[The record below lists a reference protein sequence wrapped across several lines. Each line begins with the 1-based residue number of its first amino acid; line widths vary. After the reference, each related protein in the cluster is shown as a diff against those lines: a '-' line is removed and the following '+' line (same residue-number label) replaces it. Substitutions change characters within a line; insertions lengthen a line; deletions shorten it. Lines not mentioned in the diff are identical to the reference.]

1 MGQPVLSL
9 ERVSK
14 KFCRSLKRSLFY
26 GLQDLASA
34 MTIRRGE
41 RDSLRRDEFWAL
53 KDVSFEIRQ
62 GETLGLVG
70 HNGAGKST
78 LLKLINGL
86 IRPDTGRVSIR
97 GRVGALIEL
106 GAGFHPLLTGR
117 ENIYINAAIL
127 GLNRADVDRRLDE
140 IIEFAEIGEF
150 INSPV
155 QSYSS
160 GMKVRLGFSI
170 ATHLNPDILLIDEIL
185 SVGDAS
191 FRQRCLDRLGD
202 YKRGGGTAIFISHNS
217 TTVEK
222 ICDRAMLL
230 DHGRVVAVGEPSDV
244 LQRYE
249 TQALELSRKADLRGL
264 RRGAAG
270 DSGGIRITAV
280 KYRDAN
286 GVETD
291 SFDFGESFEIHLHY
305 ELDDDVQRPYF
316 VIGLQKGERLNPI
329 TAVMNMMWDDVQLE
343 HLPRRGVVACL
354 VKDPS
359 FSPGIYHLS
368 VGIQATASVLMG
380 QKWYLPSREIGAF
393 TIRPGRLKDT
403 LPGAVS
409 ANLVSH
415 MPPVIVE
422 HSWRVSGTPLSV
434 GESYVALAGA
444 EGRVPAA
451 LADAAS
457 DRDKPA

>member
-1 MGQPVLSL
+1 MGEPILSL
-9 ERVSK
+9 EGVSK

-26 GLQDLASA
+26 GLQDLAA
-34 MTIRRGE
+34 EMTIRRRE

-53 KDVSFEIRQ
+53 KDVSFDLSQ

-86 IRPDTGRVSIR
+86 IRHDTGRISIR
-97 GRVGALIEL
+97 GRIGALIEL

-127 GLNRADVDRRLDE
+127 GLNRRDVDRRLDE

-170 ATHLNPDILLIDEIL
+170 AAHLNPDILLIDEIL

-191 FRQRCLDRLGD
+191 FRQRCLDRLSE
-202 YKRGGGTAIFISHNS
+202 YKRDGGTVIFISHNS

-230 DHGRVVAVGEPSDV
+230 DHGHLVAVGEPGAI
-244 LQRYE
+244 LQQYE
-249 TQALELSRKADLRGL
+249 TQALELSFKAEARG
-264 RRGAAG
+264 RRAYASD
-270 DSGGIRITAV
+270 DSGTRITAV
-280 KYRDAN
+280 EYRDAN
-286 GVETD
+286 GVKTD

-305 ELDDDVQRPYF
+305 QLDDDVQRPYF

-329 TAVMNMMWDDVQLE
+329 TTVMNMMWDDVQLE
-343 HLPRRGVVACL
+343 QVPRRGVVACL
-354 VKDPS
+354 VKNPL
-359 FSPGIYHLS
+359 FSPGVYH
-368 VGIQATASVLMG
+368 VQAGIQATASMLMG
-380 QKWYLPSREIGAF
+380 QKWHVPTSQIGAF
-393 TIRPGRLKDT
+393 TVRPGRLRDV
-403 LPGAVS
+403 LPGVGPV
-409 ANLVSH
+409 NLVYQ

-422 HSWRVSGTPLSV
+422 HSWQVSGAPFGIDASSNV
-434 GESYVALAGA
+434 VFANGD
-444 EGRVPAA
+444 GRV
-451 LADAAS
+451 ADAAS
-457 DRDKPA
+457 DADKRV